1 MQSLL
6 MAGFR
11 QHIVQSLIDFLLSLY
26 PLWFS
31 IDPQLTNPDKL

>member
-6 MAGFR
+6 MADFR
-11 QHIVQSLIDFLLSLY
+11 QDIVQSLIDILLY
-26 PLWFS
+26 PLWLS